1 MINSIIINAY
11 DELQIIYNYM
21 NDCMIKERSAEE
33 KHRFRGRLLDIL
45 ILSLILIATFFVI
58 LIHLQISGQ
67 RIDTILESIVFGII
81 LTEICGV
88 IIYYYFQKRIAQEEA
103 RPLRSLFRIVAYMI
117 LIVIILTELN
127 INVTGIL
134 VSAGFLGIVL
144 GLAAQ
149 STLSNFISGV
159 YLLSSKAFEPGD
171 RVIIQTWQYSMMPPT
186 YPHDKFIP
194 GFTGTIKSIGV
205 LYTELKSVEKSE
217 EEALMLVPNSIVA
230 QALVINYHKEAKTT
244 TKLQFDIDI
253 KTDYEEIKKI
263 IKKIMEGYG
272 NKIEHYSVEIDSF
285 HNTFYVVSIH
295 LKIDEISKNTIKNKI
310 YEQILLYT
318 NRKETK
324 KRK

>member
-1 MINSIIINAY
+1 MTLTLIIAEQHTDYKKLIKMKKES
-11 DELQIIYNYM
+11 DEEARH
-21 NDCMIKERSAEE
+21 KF
-33 KHRFRGRLLDIL
+33 KGRILDIL
-45 ILSLILIATFFVI
+45 ILSLILIATFFVV

-67 RIDTILESIVFGII
+67 RIDTILESIIFGII
-81 LTEICGV
+81 LIEICGV
-88 IIYYYFQKRIAQEEA
+88 IIYYYFQKRIAHEEA
-103 RPLRSLFRIVAYMI
+103 RPLRSLFRIVAYVI
-117 LIVIILTELN
+117 LAIIILTELN
-127 INVTGIL
+127 VNVTGIL

-205 LYTELKSVEKSE
+205 LYTELKSVERSE
-217 EEALMLVPNSIVA
+217 EDALMLVPNSIVA

-244 TKLQFDIDI
+244 TKLQFDIDM

-263 IKKIMEGYG
+263 IKTVMDSYG
-272 NKIEHYSVEIDSF
+272 KKVEHYSVDVDSF
-285 HNTFYVVSIH
+285 HNTFYVISIH
-295 LKIDEISKNTIKNKI
+295 LKVDEINKNTIKNKI
-310 YEQILLYT
+310 YEELILYT
-318 NRKETK
+318 NRKEK
-324 KRK
+324 KKHR

>member
-1 MINSIIINAY
+1 MKKDGN
-11 DELQIIYNYM
+11 
-21 NDCMIKERSAEE
+21 EE
-33 KHRFRGRLLDIL
+33 VRHRFKGKILDIL
-45 ILSLILIATFFVI
+45 ILSLIIIATFFIV

-67 RIDTILESIVFGII
+67 RIDTILESVIFGII
-81 LTEICGV
+81 LIEICGIV
-88 IIYYYFQKRIAQEEA
+88 IYYYFQKRIAQEEA

-127 INVTGIL
+127 VNVTGIL

-205 LYTELKSVEKSE
+205 LYTELKSVERSE
-217 EEALMLVPNSIVA
+217 EDALMLVPNSIVA
-230 QALVINYHKEAKTT
+230 QALVINYHKESKTT
-244 TKLQFDIDI
+244 IKLQFDMDI
-253 KTDYEEIKKI
+253 KTDYVEIKKI
-263 IKKIMEGYG
+263 IERVMESYG
-272 NKIEHYSVEIDSF
+272 KKIEHYSIDIDSF
-285 HNTFYVVSIH
+285 HNTFYVISIH
-295 LKIDEISKNTIKNKI
+295 LKIDEISKNIIKNKI
-310 YEQILLYT
+310 YEELLLYT

-324 KRK
+324 KHR